1 MSFRGC
7 AFFFGRGG
15 SNSWC
20 FGTRWELTVFRQS
33 ERYRIKVVYQARP
46 AIALSDSVEGT
57 GVPRSPP
64 YLSMLDE

>member
-1 MSFRGC
+1 MSFRVYSV
-7 AFFFGRGG
+7 FGGGG
-15 SNSWC
+15 SHSRC
-20 FGTRWELTVFRQS
+20 FGNRWELTIFRQS